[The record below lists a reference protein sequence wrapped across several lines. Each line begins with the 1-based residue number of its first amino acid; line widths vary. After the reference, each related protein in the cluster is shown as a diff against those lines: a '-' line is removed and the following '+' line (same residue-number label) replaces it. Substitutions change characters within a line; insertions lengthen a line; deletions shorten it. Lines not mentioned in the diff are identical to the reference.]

1 MVDIVVCLI
10 KLAIM
15 LIMSPADGTTRG
27 LLNFIS
33 LVLFV
38 VCSVIAS
45 NPFQLHLKSVQTES
59 VWRPNIIKHC
69 LLTKHAD
76 VEVSGQTVKHV

>member
-15 LIMSPADGTTRG
+15 LIMSPAHGSTRG
-27 LLNFIS
+27 LLNLIC

-38 VCSVIAS
+38 ECFVIAS

-76 VEVSGQTVKHV
+76 AK